1 MSKHQSNVRIL
12 TSIATYVTW
21 IKAPVWLCNML
32 VDSVDNVIV
41 VGYYS
46 SVRVIISMKCYS
58 YMGETKRCTIPCIHS
73 YVYVCMKA

>member
-1 MSKHQSNVRIL
+1 MQS
-12 TSIATYVTW
+12 AYVTP

-32 VDSVDNVIV
+32 VDGVANFIA

-46 SVRVIISMKCYS
+46 SVRIVVSMKRCS

-73 YVYVCMKA
+73 YVYVCMEA